1 MGIFFNPRKWTIR
14 LYFWLNDQKNCS
26 LAFGCLPKSSV
37 RFCFF
42 VGNVTSLKMEA
53 PLTVLLLY
61 VTLLLL
67 LSVQAGYFNGR
78 PGLDKLAISSEIA
91 PTRACS
97 VIGNIDTL
105 LQCFSGC
112 MKRFRYFYMFGRS
125 SVSLTC
131 FCCKEPPGIPL
142 PGTIFDT
149 YITRE

>member
-1 MGIFFNPRKWTIR
+1 MFAQIVRPFLFFRWECNIF
-14 LYFWLNDQKNCS
+14 KNGSPIDS
-26 LAFGCLPKSSV
+26 LTFV
-37 RFCFF
+37 RYP
-42 VGNVTSLKMEA
+42 VV
-53 PLTVLLLY
+53 
-61 VTLLLL
+61 L

-125 SVSLTC
+125 SVTLTC
-131 FCCKEPPGIPL
+131 FCCKEPPGISL

-149 YITRE
+149 YITCE